1 MPVLALKRE
10 SDSCRVRSLAC
21 PDVCDFS
28 LFDIQLIP
36 NEETKAAFREAD
48 AMKADLS
55 IGKTYMDVDEMMEE
69 LLKK

>member
-1 MPVLALKRE
+1 MGLDEVKPLRMAISVGNVKNNMLLGLDMDGSE
-10 SDSCRVRSLAC
+10 
-21 PDVCDFS
+21 
-28 LFDIQLIP
+28 IP

-55 IGKTYMDVDEMMEE
+55 IGKTYMDVAEMMEE